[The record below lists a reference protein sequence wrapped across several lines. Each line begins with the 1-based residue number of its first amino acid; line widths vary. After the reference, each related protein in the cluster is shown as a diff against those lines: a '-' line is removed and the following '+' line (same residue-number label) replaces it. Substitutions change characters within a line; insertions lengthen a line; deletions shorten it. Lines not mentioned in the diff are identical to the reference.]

1 MSLEGWLQSKVIF
14 QGHVNDNQ
22 DPMMLGRVRAIPIY
36 ERYQDSLPEGWDE
49 EKDKWTARDPFIFLP
64 LLPYYI
70 NQVPKVGEYINIF
83 FYNKRERL
91 DNSKFYI
98 QGPITRPQNNSK
110 EEWTNSQTMLASGEF
125 FKPANE
131 LKNRKTGVTDPKAF
145 GIYPEP
151 GDNALLGRG
160 TSDLV
165 IRKDDANGF
174 DGVLL
179 RSGKLNPLESS
190 SADFNIPTP
199 NDKRSF
205 VQISTFGLEKVKSGD
220 TTVTNVVQEV
230 KYVKNLVEWEV
241 TNLSG
246 TTFNGSIKLY
256 SLKED
261 ENTKHPK
268 VTLSSDLT
276 SYISSTLYQLN
287 FTGKTSDETIQLINQ
302 FIQGVNNGKININGY
317 ITYPSQDGVNLEN
330 QFPFYYRP
338 SKFNSEL
345 SETVTSTTVIDD
357 QNFTKIYNGV
367 KLIQSAPNSGYGLIW
382 QQNVFGQQPTITR
395 TKVETSTYTQTPV
408 TYGTMGGDFVYLLS
422 HKSVIGTK
430 GSKIDLTGTLYGI
443 DQEKFTNEV
452 YLKTDPMVRGDQLMA
467 LLQEIVN
474 FLVSHVHA
482 FPGLAPVPVATD
494 GTTVEDIL
502 QKLLDKDNTILNQN
516 IRIN

>member
-1 MSLEGWLQSKVIF
+1 MNQEGWLQSKVIF

-49 EKDKWTARDPFIFLP
+49 ERDKWTSKDPFIFLP
-64 LLPYYI
+64 LLPYYV
-70 NQVPKVGEYINIF
+70 NQVPKIGEYINIF
-83 FYNKRERL
+83 FYNKKERL

-98 QGPITRPQNNSK
+98 QGPITRPQNNFK

-131 LKNRKTGVTDPKAF
+131 LKNRKTGVTDPKIF

-160 TSDLV
+160 TSDV
-165 IRKDDANGF
+165 VVREDY
-174 DGVLL
+174 VLL
-179 RSGKLNPLESS
+179 RSGKLDPLQSS

-205 VQISTFGLEKVKSGD
+205 VQVSTFGLEKVKSGS
-220 TTVTNVVQEV
+220 TTVTNVVQEI

-246 TTFNGSIKLY
+246 TTFNGSIKLF

-276 SYISSTLYQLN
+276 NYISSTLYQLN
-287 FTGKTSDETIQLINQ
+287 FTGKTSDETTQIINQ

-317 ITYPSQDGVNLEN
+317 TSYPSQDGVNLEN

-338 SKFNSEL
+338 SKSNSEL
-345 SETVTSTTVIDD
+345 SENITTTTVIDS
-357 QNFTKIYNGV
+357 QNFTKIYNNV
-367 KLIQSAPNSGYGLIW
+367 KLIQSAPNPGYGLIW
-382 QQNVFGQQPTITR
+382 QQNVFGQQPTINR
-395 TKVETSTYTQTPV
+395 TKVEGSTYNQTPV
-408 TYGTMGGDFVYLLS
+408 TYGSMGGDFIYLLS
-422 HKSVIGTK
+422 HKSKIPSK
-430 GSKIDLTGTLYGI
+430 GQIDLKGTLYGI
-443 DQEKFTNEV
+443 DQEKFTNE
-452 YLKTDPMVRGDQLMA
+452 LQPKTDPMVRGDQLMS

-494 GTTVEDIL
+494 GTAVETIL

>member
-1 MSLEGWLQSKVIF
+1 MSPEGWLQSKVIF

-36 ERYQDSLPEGWDE
+36 ERYQDSLPEGWNE
-49 EKDKWTARDPFIFLP
+49 ENDKWTAKDPFIFLP

-70 NQVPKVGEYINIF
+70 NQVPKIGEYINIF

-98 QGPITRPQNNSK
+98 QGPITRPQNNFK
-110 EEWTNSQTMLASGEF
+110 EDWRNSQTMLASGEF

-131 LKNRKTGVTDPKAF
+131 LKNRKTGVTDPKVY

-160 TSDLV
+160 SSDV
-165 IRKDDANGF
+165 IVRENH
-174 DGVLL
+174 VLL

-205 VQISTFGLEKVKSGD
+205 VQVSTFGLEKVKSGE
-220 TTVTNVVQEV
+220 TVVTNVTQEV

-246 TTFNGSIKLY
+246 TTFDGSIKLY
-256 SLKED
+256 QLKES

-268 VTLSSDLT
+268 VTISSELT
-276 SYISSTLYQLN
+276 NYITSTLYQLT
-287 FTGKTSDETIQLINQ
+287 FTGKTIDETTQLINQ
-302 FIQGVNNGKININGY
+302 FIQGVNNGKINIDGY
-317 ITYPSQDGVNLEN
+317 LSYPSQDGVKLEN

-338 SKFNSEL
+338 SKFNTEL
-345 SETVTSTTVIDD
+345 SEIVTSSTVLDD
-357 QNFTKIYNGV
+357 QNFSLIYNGV
-367 KLIQSAPNSGYGLIW
+367 KLIQSAPNSGYGLVW
-382 QQNVFGQQPTITR
+382 EQNVFGQQPTITR
-395 TKVETSTYTQTPV
+395 TKVDTSKYEQTPV
-408 TYGTMGGDFVYLLS
+408 TYGTMGGDFLYLLS
-422 HKSVIGTK
+422 HKSTIPTK
-430 GSKIDLTGTLYGI
+430 GQIDLKGTLYGI
-443 DQEKFTNEV
+443 DQEKFTNEI
-452 YLKTDPMVRGDQLMA
+452 YTKTDPMVRGDQLMA

-474 FLVSHVHA
+474 FLVSHVHP
-482 FPGLAPVPVATD
+482 FPGMAPVPIGTD
-494 GTTVEDIL
+494 GTTTESIL